1 MNRLS
6 FQRQSGFTILELV
19 AVLALTGGLIFALAY
34 KTADV
39 AQQRAKQNTAQS
51 LALADQHLREFA
63 AREGRLPCPDSSG
76 TGVEN
81 CGVSK
86 GTLPYRTLGLVA
98 VGYQQ
103 GEIPIRYGVFRHS
116 TANADL
122 AVRSN
127 HFQPTN
133 ADNTTYAFNNL
144 NSLDFC
150 IGLRNAAQQ
159 PSNTSYL
166 YQQSQG
172 FALKP
177 MAYMLA
183 APGQRDADGIN
194 GPYDGLNAD
203 SGVGFQAPDTP
214 ISPTYDD
221 QTQGRG
227 FDELYSLMRCEVTLR
242 SLDLAANAIA
252 FEEEVIAFAESNAET
267 AKEGVMMGIVGTSI
281 STWNLAQ
288 AGAALASASTTL
300 GISSGLLAGVTAT
313 CPIPPFLG
321 CALIPVY
328 ATAVTSASIGVGLS
342 ATALGLSAGAVA
354 GQIAATIMYNNI
366 AKKTGVPETPPN
378 PGLDPTVANAAQAE
392 YDQKN
397 AEAGIAAADYQTALA
412 GLSIAKGQTETAKS
426 QLEIEINKLSTTQAT
441 ALTDRLYGN
450 PRPED
455 VDPNN
460 PPDPNTIILGA
471 APALDAWRQ
480 AENTASAFSGTTL
493 VDENNNPIDL
503 NADATAAGVKAQV
516 ERDKV
521 NDLSNSYYPGQ
532 PNNLLNL
539 ALDAYLLAY
548 DNESQQRINA
558 ENKRLTKENKA
569 TEAAN
574 AKKKADAL
582 NCAVTNR
589 DYDVATGQCT
599 ANPPGTAS
607 QSQTQDLLC
616 NPANTDSY
624 NAAACT
630 ALNSGQ
636 QSSGTLVEF
645 HRGAAVIVELLD
657 AKGTVQ

>member
-1 MNRLS
+1 MNRPS
-6 FQRQSGFTILELV
+6 FKRQSGFTILELV

-34 KTADV
+34 KTADI
-39 AQQRAKQNTAQS
+39 AQQRANQNTTQN

-63 AREGRLPCPDSSG
+63 ARVGRLPCPDSNG
-76 TGVEN
+76 TGVED

-98 VGYQQ
+98 IGYQQ
-103 GEIPIRYGVFRHS
+103 GDIPIRYGVFRKPMD
-116 TANADL
+116 ADL

-133 ADNTTYAFNNL
+133 ADNTTYAFNNR

-159 PSNTSYL
+159 PVSTSYL
-166 YQQSQG
+166 YQQSPG
-172 FALKP
+172 FTPKP

-203 SGVGFQAPDTP
+203 NGAGFQSPDTP

-227 FDELYSLMRCEVTLR
+227 FDELSSFMRCEVTLR

-281 STWNLAQ
+281 ATWNLAQ
-288 AGAALASASTTL
+288 AGAALASAGTTL
-300 GISSGLLAGVTAT
+300 GISSGLLATVTAT

-328 ATAVTSASIGVGLS
+328 ATAVASAGVGLGLS
-342 ATALGLSAGAVA
+342 GTALGLSAGAVA

-366 AKKTGVPETPPN
+366 AKKTGVPETPSN
-378 PGLDPTVANAAQAE
+378 PGLDPAVADAALVE
-392 YDQKN
+392 YNQKN
-397 AEAGIAAADYQTALA
+397 AEAGVAAAEYQTALA
-412 GLSIAKGQTETAKS
+412 NLSIAAGQTTTAKN
-426 QLEIEINKLSTTQAT
+426 QLDIEINKLTASQAT
-441 ALTDRLYGN
+441 ALREQLYGN
-450 PRPED
+450 F
-455 VDPNN
+455 V
-460 PPDPNTIILGA
+460 PNTPPYPNPLILGV
-471 APALDAWRQ
+471 APAINAWRQ
-480 AENTASAFSGTTL
+480 AENTASVFSGTTL

-503 NADATAAGVKAQV
+503 NADADAAEITAQTEKN
-516 ERDKV
+516 KV
-521 NDLSNSYYPGQ
+521 QNLSNSYYPGQ
-532 PNNLLNL
+532 PNSLLNL
-539 ALDAYLLAY
+539 ALNAYLLAY
-548 DNESQQRINA
+548 DNEIQRQIDA

-574 AKKKADAL
+574 AKKKYDAL
-582 NCAVTNR
+582 NCAVTNQ
-589 DYDVATGQCT
+589 DYDAATGQCT

-607 QSQTQDLLC
+607 QNQTRDALC

-624 NAAACT
+624 NATACA

-636 QSSGTLVEF
+636 PSFGTRVEF